1 MRRLLLLSIF
11 CAAGIGCGSPK
22 PIRIGLVLDGD
33 GERGATLA
41 ANDVNAS
48 GGIRGRPLQLQIL
61 RGLSSTS
68 AKVAL
73 AAAESLATDPTIL
86 AVVGHTNSSASLA
99 AAQVYN
105 EHHLV
110 QIAPTT
116 TAPLFSQAG
125 RYSFRLVASDSHQGA
140 FLASIVL
147 ADSTHPRTAVA
158 YVNDDY
164 GRALHETFVRGLS
177 ARGIAPVYEGPYSEG
192 DGFDDIADVANAI
205 ARSRPQLLV
214 WLGRAP
220 ELRHLLPTLRAALP
234 NLRVLASDGFSGPGL
249 RVDTT
254 GSIVGV
260 RYVRFLDIGNPT
272 PAERGLRERF
282 SRIWAGEEYTDQ
294 YLMAYQAV
302 RLLAEAIRDGGDDR
316 EAIRNYLSEL
326 GSTRPAFPGISGP
339 ITFDAHGDPSP
350 SYHIAEVTST
360 GSKAVDVAVS
370 LPRSRR

>member
-1 MRRLLLLSIF
+1 MRRLLLLAIS
-11 CAAGIGCGSPK
+11 CSVGVGCGSPR

-33 GERGATLA
+33 GERGAILA
-41 ANDVNAS
+41 ANDVNAG

-73 AAAESLATDPTIL
+73 AAAESLAADPTIL

-116 TAPLFSQAG
+116 TAPLFSFAG

-147 ADSTHPRTAVA
+147 ADSTHPRTALA

-192 DGFDDIADVANAI
+192 DGFDDIADVAM
-205 ARSRPQLLV
+205 QLP
-214 WLGRAP
+214 AP
-220 ELRHLLPTLRAALP
+220 
-234 NLRVLASDGFSGPGL
+234 
-249 RVDTT
+249 
-254 GSIVGV
+254 V
-260 RYVRFLDIGNPT
+260 RNCSCG
-272 PAERGLRERF
+272 
-282 SRIWAGEEYTDQ
+282 
-294 YLMAYQAV
+294 
-302 RLLAEAIRDGGDDR
+302 
-316 EAIRNYLSEL
+316 
-326 GSTRPAFPGISGP
+326 
-339 ITFDAHGDPSP
+339 
-350 SYHIAEVTST
+350 
-360 GSKAVDVAVS
+360 
-370 LPRSRR
+370 